1 VAEIHQAQQVKRLRA
16 AQQANLMAARIQ
28 YARAMTL
35 LKRGLANAT
44 AAERAELAG
53 TLIAMQRAENEALTQ
68 IGDQMRI
75 ITGAESGVALL
86 DDDLSEVYHGLTHQL
101 DRLIAPVADDHYVNV
116 TPPRAPRAT
125 AATTAA
131 TAATVGLS
139 NAPRQP
145 TPSQGTAAPAAPAAP
160 AVASGSPR
168 QAAAAPPATGHSG
181 PQRAL
186 AAATAGDAAATAAH
200 ARQHLTGV
208 WNRADVERVCSVGRS
223 KAGDLIRDWRAEGL
237 IVDVTNPA
245 HHYGWADSSGGVG

>member
-1 VAEIHQAQQVKRLRA
+1 
-16 AQQANLMAARIQ
+16 
-28 YARAMTL
+28 
-35 LKRGLANAT
+35 
-44 AAERAELAG
+44 
-53 TLIAMQRAENEALTQ
+53 
-68 IGDQMRI
+68 
-75 ITGAESGVALL
+75 LL
-86 DDDLSEVYHGLTHQL
+86 DQYDHLTGQL
-101 DRLIAPVADDHYVNV
+101 TGMIAPVAETDYV
-116 TPPRAPRAT
+116 TLSPRST

-145 TPSQGTAAPAAPAAP
+145 SVPATTAAPAAP

-168 QAAAAPPATGHSG
+168 QPAAAPPATGHSG

-223 KAGDLIRDWRAEGL
+223 KAGDLIRDWREAGL